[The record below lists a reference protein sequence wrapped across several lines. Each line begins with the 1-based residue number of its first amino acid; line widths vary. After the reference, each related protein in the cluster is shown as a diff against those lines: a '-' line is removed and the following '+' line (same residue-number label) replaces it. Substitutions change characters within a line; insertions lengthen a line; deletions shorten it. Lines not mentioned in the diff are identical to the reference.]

1 MITTEQIQW
10 NPSSGW
16 DILSPQSNLAHA
28 QWVMAFAGVDRAH
41 ADFLY
46 PFLRERYPKAEI
58 LIASSAGE
66 ILGRQVFDDTITVT
80 AVSFEHS
87 TLKSVELNVEQFGD
101 PAACGK
107 AIAAELKGQGLKHVF
122 VISDGISVNG
132 DRLVEALNEELSP
145 AVLVTGGLAGD
156 SGRFTR
162 TFVGLNGEAKAN
174 RIAAVGF
181 YGEKLKV
188 SFGTEGGWDLFGP
201 IRKVTRAEDN
211 VLYELDNQNALE
223 IYKKYLGDRASE
235 LPGSALLFPLCL
247 LDEQGN
253 AQLVRTVLSIDEK
266 AGAMRFAGNV
276 PQGAT
281 VQFMMANFDR
291 VVDGAML
298 AAEQAELDLHPELV
312 VMISCVGRK
321 TILGPRVEEEVEA
334 VCDHFGKSPAYHGF
348 YSNGE
353 IAPAPFKVGCSLHN
367 QTMTITTYR
376 EL

>member
-10 NPSSGW
+10 SSSKGW
-16 DILSPQSNLAHA
+16 DMLNPETTIPHA
-28 QWVMAFAGVDRAH
+28 NWVMAFAGVDRAN

-46 PFLRERYPKAEI
+46 PFLKARYPNADI

-66 ILGRQVFDDTITVT
+66 IIGRQVFDDTITVT
-80 AVSFEHS
+80 AAAFEH
-87 TLKSVELNVEQFGD
+87 TKLKAVDIDVLQYGD
-101 PAACGK
+101 PRACGK
-107 AIAAELKGQGLKHVF
+107 AIADQLRGDGLKHVF

-132 DRLVEALNEELSP
+132 DRLVDALNDELTASI
-145 AVLVTGGLAGD
+145 LITGGLAGD
-156 SGRFTR
+156 AGRFTQ
-162 TFVGLNGEAKAN
+162 TFVGLNGEAKTN
-174 RIAAVGF
+174 RIVAVGF
-181 YGEKLKV
+181 YGDQLKV

-211 VLYELDNQNALE
+211 VLYELDQQNALE

-235 LPGSALLFPLCL
+235 LPGSALLFPLCI
-247 LDEQGN
+247 LDEKGN
-253 AQLVRTVLSIDEK
+253 AQLVRTILSIDEA
-266 AGAMRFAGNV
+266 AGAMRFAGNI
-276 PQGAT
+276 PEGAT

-298 AAEQAELDLHPELV
+298 AAEHAALDKNPELV

-321 TILGPRVEEEVEA
+321 IILGPRVEEEVEA
-334 VCDHFGKSPAYHGF
+334 VCDYFGKAPAYHGF

-376 EL
+376 ES